1 MEGHKLNDEMKRNT
15 ILSAL
20 MLLTLG
26 LTTKAT
32 AQTANEVYLDDRED
46 RSWSYYSDPTC
57 LIRSLNPA
65 DVKITYFGHGTAT
78 MYSSSSATP
87 TGSPDQN
94 VGAAQVGIGI
104 DAPGK
109 NTYVYHKTLECVNG
123 KQAASMAAADGPCSY
138 TTIPNPFSLR
148 PTHGT
153 GETRWRGFYKWRL
166 KSVSGGAVYA
176 DAAMGSVVAQ
186 GAMVD
191 AEQELFLAPAAET
204 GMAVEFEAIWAR
216 AFVFPSVASLN
227 SAEEGNLATGTN
239 AYECN
244 FIIISHLA
252 SDGGSSYSSAQ
263 HPVTF
268 SAVYPDGTDGSNA
281 SRLTAVPTTVWF
293 SQSYECQADTRFEYL
308 IIQSPDNTLQI
319 NGDPATATAHQDNPL
334 IHSRVYC
341 GGYQG
346 AYNSTS
352 HIFQVTTYNGLIKG
366 SVYGGGHGVNAI
378 TTGNTNVQI
387 LGFSRI
393 EKNVYGG
400 GNMGT
405 VTGDTRVVIGGD
417 NLTYTITVASNNDA
431 MGSVTGGGVYQIY
444 ASVSVRAVPI
454 YGYRFKRWT
463 DGNTYNPRP
472 VIVLGDATYTALFEL
487 IPVEWVDLGLPSGL
501 LWTAYNLGADSPEG
515 YGNYYAWGE
524 TTTKEDYSWNTYVH
538 GAPLHFTKYCNNSA
552 SGLNGYTDNLTTLEP
567 EDDVARAVF
576 GGDAHIP
583 TGPEWNELLVNTTQ
597 TVETLNGVEGRR
609 FTSRNNSNSIFIPF
623 GGSMNST
630 IHTDAGTKGIL
641 WTATYGTFESSTAM
655 ILYMTNSEACRI
667 STGSRFY
674 GLNIRA
680 VRSGE

>member
-109 NTYVYHKTLECVNG
+109 NTYVYHKTLERVNG
-123 KQAASMAAADGPCSY
+123 KQAASMATADGPCSY

-239 AYECN
+239 AYERN
-244 FIIISHLA
+244 FIIISYLA
-252 SDGGSSYSSAQ
+252 SGGALLIAQPSA
-263 HPVTF
+263 P
-268 SAVYPDGTDGSNA
+268 
-281 SRLTAVPTTVWF
+281 
-293 SQSYECQADTRFEYL
+293 
-308 IIQSPDNTLQI
+308 SP
-319 NGDPATATAHQDNPL
+319 
-334 IHSRVYC
+334 S
-341 GGYQG
+341 
-346 AYNSTS
+346 
-352 HIFQVTTYNGLIKG
+352 
-366 SVYGGGHGVNAI
+366 
-378 TTGNTNVQI
+378 
-387 LGFSRI
+387 
-393 EKNVYGG
+393 
-400 GNMGT
+400 
-405 VTGDTRVVIGGD
+405 
-417 NLTYTITVASNNDA
+417 
-431 MGSVTGGGVYQIY
+431 
-444 ASVSVRAVPI
+444 
-454 YGYRFKRWT
+454 
-463 DGNTYNPRP
+463 
-472 VIVLGDATYTALFEL
+472 
-487 IPVEWVDLGLPSGL
+487 LPS
-501 LWTAYNLGADSPEG
+501 
-515 YGNYYAWGE
+515 
-524 TTTKEDYSWNTYVH
+524 
-538 GAPLHFTKYCNNSA
+538 
-552 SGLNGYTDNLTTLEP
+552 
-567 EDDVARAVF
+567 
-576 GGDAHIP
+576 IP
-583 TGPEWNELLVNTTQ
+583 TAPMAAT
-597 TVETLNGVEGRR
+597 RR
-609 FTSRNNSNSIFIPF
+609 
-623 GGSMNST
+623 
-630 IHTDAGTKGIL
+630 A
-641 WTATYGTFESSTAM
+641 
-655 ILYMTNSEACRI
+655 
-667 STGSRFY
+667 
-674 GLNIRA
+674 
-680 VRSGE
+680 

>member
-1 MEGHKLNDEMKRNT
+1 M
-15 ILSAL
+15 
-20 MLLTLG
+20 
-26 LTTKAT
+26 
-32 AQTANEVYLDDRED
+32 
-46 RSWSYYSDPTC
+46 
-57 LIRSLNPA
+57 
-65 DVKITYFGHGTAT
+65 
-78 MYSSSSATP
+78 
-87 TGSPDQN
+87 
-94 VGAAQVGIGI
+94 
-104 DAPGK
+104 
-109 NTYVYHKTLECVNG
+109 
-123 KQAASMAAADGPCSY
+123 
-138 TTIPNPFSLR
+138 
-148 PTHGT
+148 
-153 GETRWRGFYKWRL
+153 
-166 KSVSGGAVYA
+166 
-176 DAAMGSVVAQ
+176 
-186 GAMVD
+186 
-191 AEQELFLAPAAET
+191 
-204 GMAVEFEAIWAR
+204 
-216 AFVFPSVASLN
+216 
-227 SAEEGNLATGTN
+227 
-239 AYECN
+239 
-244 FIIISHLA
+244 
-252 SDGGSSYSSAQ
+252 
-263 HPVTF
+263 
-268 SAVYPDGTDGSNA
+268 
-281 SRLTAVPTTVWF
+281 PTTVWF
-293 SQSYECQADTRFEYL
+293 SQSYECQADTKFEYL

-319 NGDPATATAHQDNPL
+319 NGNPATATAHQANPL
-334 IHSRVYC
+334 IHSSVYC

-400 GNMGT
+400 GNMGK

-417 NLTYTITVASNNDA
+417 SLTYTITVASNNDA

-641 WTATYGTFESSTAM
+641 WTATYGTFDSSTAM

-667 STGSRFY
+667 SNGSRFY

>member
-667 STGSRFY
+667 SNGSRFY